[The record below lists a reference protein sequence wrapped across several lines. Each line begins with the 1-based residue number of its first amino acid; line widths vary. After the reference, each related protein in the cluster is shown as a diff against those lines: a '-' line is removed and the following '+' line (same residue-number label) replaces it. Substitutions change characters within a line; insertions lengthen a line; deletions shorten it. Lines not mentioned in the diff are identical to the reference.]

1 MNKILSFI
9 LASFLASSVLMLPG
23 GSGGAYASNHCVKIK
38 VDGKVVCVK
47 GKRVKKGNRK
57 GNAFIGGIV
66 GGLAGSIVGNIVTRP
81 NTTTVVVRERGYSPE
96 PWTGEW
102 YEYCANR
109 YRSFNARTG
118 TYTTYGGAQRFCR

>member
-47 GKRVKKGNRK
+47 GKRVKKGNQQSLKESVEFTRIDK
-57 GNAFIGGIV
+57 VFFFIILLNNNYGFLV
-66 GGLAGSIVGNIVTRP
+66 RLSIF
-81 NTTTVVVRERGYSPE
+81 YDHKMDDH
-96 PWTGEW
+96 
-102 YEYCANR
+102 YL
-109 YRSFNARTG
+109 
-118 TYTTYGGAQRFCR
+118 